1 ERVKVK
7 ITKTNKN
14 YGFAKL
20 LEIIE
25 KSPAR
30 VDPICEY
37 FGECGGCQ
45 LQHMDYLS
53 QLEFKT
59 QIVKDALTRIG
70 KLRDIEVLPTIGMGF
85 PTRYR
90 NKVQLPVGMGDEGAI
105 LGFFCRRS
113 HDIVDMDTC
122 LIQHTINDDIAGV
135 IREFIDRFN
144 IPVYDEN
151 VHKGIIRH
159 VVTKVGFNTG
169 EVMIVIV
176 TNGYS
181 LPHKEDLIDMLLEKI
196 EGIVS
201 IVQNINKKK
210 TNVILGKDNVVL
222 WGRDYIIDTIGE
234 YKFRISPLSF
244 FQVNPVQTEVVYG
257 KALNYAKLAGE
268 ETVFDVYCGIGTI
281 SLFLAKYTKQVYG
294 IESVS
299 DAVEDAKKNARLNG
313 MENVKF
319 IKGRAERVVPDIVDK
334 GIRPDVVVLDPP
346 RKGCD
351 KELLEVIVK
360 AEPSRIVYVSC
371 NPATLAR
378 DLGYLKEYGY
388 TAREAQ
394 PVDLFPYT
402 KHVESVV
409 LMSKV

>member
-1 ERVKVK
+1 
-7 ITKTNKN
+7 
-14 YGFAKL
+14 
-20 LEIIE
+20 
-25 KSPAR
+25 
-30 VDPICEY
+30 
-37 FGECGGCQ
+37 
-45 LQHMDYLS
+45 
-53 QLEFKT
+53 
-59 QIVKDALTRIG
+59 
-70 KLRDIEVLPTIGMGF
+70 
-85 PTRYR
+85 
-90 NKVQLPVGMGDEGAI
+90 
-105 LGFFCRRS
+105 
-113 HDIVDMDTC
+113 
-122 LIQHTINDDIAGV
+122 INDDIAGV

-268 ETVFDVYCGIGTI
+268 
-281 SLFLAKYTKQVYG
+281 
-294 IESVS
+294 
-299 DAVEDAKKNARLNG
+299 
-313 MENVKF
+313 
-319 IKGRAERVVPDIVDK
+319 
-334 GIRPDVVVLDPP
+334 
-346 RKGCD
+346 
-351 KELLEVIVK
+351 
-360 AEPSRIVYVSC
+360 
-371 NPATLAR
+371 
-378 DLGYLKEYGY
+378 
-388 TAREAQ
+388 
-394 PVDLFPYT
+394 
-402 KHVESVV
+402 
-409 LMSKV
+409 

>member
-1 ERVKVK
+1 
-7 ITKTNKN
+7 
-14 YGFAKL
+14 
-20 LEIIE
+20 
-25 KSPAR
+25 
-30 VDPICEY
+30 
-37 FGECGGCQ
+37 
-45 LQHMDYLS
+45 M
-53 QLEFKT
+53 
-59 QIVKDALTRIG
+59 
-70 KLRDIEVLPTIGMGF
+70 
-85 PTRYR
+85 
-90 NKVQLPVGMGDEGAI
+90 
-105 LGFFCRRS
+105 
-113 HDIVDMDTC
+113 
-122 LIQHTINDDIAGV
+122 
-135 IREFIDRFN
+135 
-144 IPVYDEN
+144 
-151 VHKGIIRH
+151 
-159 VVTKVGFNTG
+159 
-169 EVMIVIV
+169 
-176 TNGYS
+176 
-181 LPHKEDLIDMLLEKI
+181 
-196 EGIVS
+196 
-201 IVQNINKKK
+201 
-210 TNVILGKDNVVL
+210 VL